1 MTMAGFLTKST
12 KGTSFRLLR
21 KFSGDFFPFVFFV
34 YGLRGL
40 ILSHSTREQLSSI
53 LSSSRLKTHGLWPY
67 GILQS
72 SSAYGLAT
80 QKNLC
85 SSLTSS
91 NITKPGLT

>member
-40 ILSHSTREQLSSI
+40 ILSHSTREQLSSSNTSFNTQLI
-53 LSSSRLKTHGLWPY
+53 AFLKKHTAFGLMEYYSHHRPTA
-67 GILQS
+67 LQHKR
-72 SSAYGLAT
+72 T
-80 QKNLC
+80 FVHR
-85 SSLTSS
+85 
-91 NITKPGLT
+91 